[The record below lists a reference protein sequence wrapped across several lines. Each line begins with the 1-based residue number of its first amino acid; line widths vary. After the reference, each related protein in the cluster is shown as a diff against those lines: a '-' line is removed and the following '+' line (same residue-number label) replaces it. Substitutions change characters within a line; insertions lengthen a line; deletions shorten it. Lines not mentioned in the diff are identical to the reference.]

1 MLKIL
6 ALVIVFARELVF
18 DSLDE
23 QNYKSPNF
31 NFKKSAL
38 FVILVL
44 LFTLNGFLVHKAF
57 LVAQTNIELRQKI
70 EELEKIP
77 CKK

>member
-70 EELEKIP
+70 EELEKTP